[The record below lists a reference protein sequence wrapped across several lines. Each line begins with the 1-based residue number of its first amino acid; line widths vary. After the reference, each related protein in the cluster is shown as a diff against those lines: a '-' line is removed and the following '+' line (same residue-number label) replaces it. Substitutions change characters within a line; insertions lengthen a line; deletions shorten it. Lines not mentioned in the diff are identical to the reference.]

1 MSTANREKK
10 PRILWMEALRI
21 IAAFLVIVNHTN
33 SDVFQMSHPGQVTW
47 HLSILWY
54 YVCKLAVPVYVMI
67 TGALMLYRQDS
78 WKKTFARVLRVLA
91 ALFCASYVYFLY
103 DAWAHWGLWPRAF
116 RLDILLGK
124 IVRMEIT
131 DGFWYLY
138 FYLAL
143 LLTMPLWQWLHQR
156 MNETQQL
163 NLIVYCFVLNGV
175 LPLIG
180 HYVPRFSMLEN
191 PLLPYVP
198 LGYLG
203 LLFAGDQVRHHLTVR
218 KGTKTKALL
227 VFACALVV
235 AWLLTWL
242 EYGRVEPG
250 SKYWFMD
257 HRMVPALPVM
267 AEAIAAM
274 VLAKCIGE
282 RGEGEADGAQDSELL
297 ADSKPA
303 WRFTL
308 IEELGGCAFGIYLAQ
323 DLIIAETEKRL
334 FVPLCTQL
342 SPMAAVLIWEVIVFL
357 IALIGIWLLRCIPF
371 IRRIL

>member
-1 MSTANREKK
+1 MSAVAKEQK

-67 TGALMLYRQDS
+67 TGAVMLHKQDG
-78 WKKTFARVLRVLA
+78 WKKTFIRVLRVVA

-116 RLDILLGK
+116 RLDLLLGK

-138 FYLAL
+138 FYLAV
-143 LLTMPLWQWLHQR
+143 LLTMPLWQWLYQK
-156 MNETQQL
+156 MSQTQQL
-163 NLIVYCFVLNGV
+163 NLVVSCFVLNAV

-180 HYVPRFSMLEN
+180 HYVPRLSMLEN
-191 PLLPYVP
+191 PLLPYIP

-203 LLFAGDQVRHHLTVR
+203 LLFAGDLVRHHLTVR
-218 KGTKTKALL
+218 KGTGTKALL
-227 VFACALVV
+227 VFACALVL

-257 HRMVPALPVM
+257 HRMVPALPVIG
-267 AEAIAAM
+267 EAISAM

-282 RGEGEADGAQDSELL
+282 RGVAEAAVVQAAEPVEP
-297 ADSKPA
+297 SKPG
-303 WRFTL
+303 WRSAL
-308 IEELGGCAFGIYLAQ
+308 IAELGGCAFGIYLAQ

-334 FVPLCTQL
+334 FVPLCAQL
-342 SPMAAVLIWEVIVFL
+342 PPMIAVLIWEGIVFL
-357 IALIGIWLLRCIPF
+357 IALTGIWLLRRLPL

>member
-1 MSTANREKK
+1 MSTASREKK

-78 WKKTFARVLRVLA
+78 WKKTLSRVLRVLA

-138 FYLAL
+138 FYLAI
-143 LLTMPLWQWLHQR
+143 LLTMPLWQWLHQK
-156 MNETQQL
+156 MNQSQQL
-163 NLIVYCFVLNGV
+163 LLMVCCFTLNGA

-180 HYVPRFSMLEN
+180 HYVPWLSMLES

-203 LLFAGDQVRHHLTVR
+203 LLFAGDQIRHHLTVGKR
-218 KGTKTKALL
+218 TGLMAG
-227 VFACALVV
+227 VIFMAALVL

-242 EYGRVEPG
+242 EYFRVEPG

-257 HRMVPALPVM
+257 HRMVPALPVIL
-267 AEAIAAM
+267 EAIAAM
-274 VLAKCIGE
+274 ILARCIGE
-282 RGEGEADGAQDSELL
+282 KGKTVEVPDGPVAPKTS
-297 ADSKPA
+297 
-303 WRFTL
+303 WRSTL
-308 IEELGGCAFGIYLAQ
+308 IAELGGCAFGIYLAQ

-334 FVPLCTQL
+334 FVPLCTQMP
-342 SPMAAVLIWEVIVFL
+342 PMVAVLIWECIVFL
-357 IALIGIWLLRCIPF
+357 IALTGIWLLRRIPLL
-371 IRRIL
+371 RRIL

>member
-1 MSTANREKK
+1 MSAVNREKK

-33 SDVFQMSHPGQVTW
+33 SDVFQMSHPGQFTW

-67 TGALMLYRQDS
+67 TGALMLSRQDG
-78 WKKTFARVLRVLA
+78 WKKTLSRVARVLA

-103 DAWAHWGLWPRAF
+103 DAWAHWGLWPRAL

-143 LLTMPLWQWLHQR
+143 LLTMPLWQWLHAR
-156 MNETQQL
+156 MNQRQRL
-163 NLIVYCFVLNGV
+163 LLIACCFVLNAV

-180 HYVPRFSMLEN
+180 HYVPGLSLLEN

-203 LLFAGDQVRHHLTVR
+203 LLFAGDQIRHHLTIGKR
-218 KGTKTKALL
+218 TGL
-227 VFACALVV
+227 VAVVIFIGALVL

-242 EYGRVEPG
+242 EYFRVEPG

-257 HRMVPALPVM
+257 HRMVPALPVIL
-267 AEAIAAM
+267 EAMAAM
-274 VLAKCIGE
+274 TLARCIGE
-282 RGEGEADGAQDSELL
+282 KGTN
-297 ADSKPA
+297 ADSPDASVSLKPN
-303 WRFTL
+303 WRSGL
-308 IEELGGCAFGIYLAQ
+308 ITELGGCAFGIYLAQ

-334 FVPLCTQL
+334 FVPMCAQMP
-342 SPMAAVLIWEVIVFL
+342 PMVAVLIWEGIVFL
-357 IALIGIWLLRCIPF
+357 IALAGIWLLRRIPLL
-371 IRRIL
+371 RRIL